1 MQVQLRCKQQQ
12 CAIRAM
18 ADTGADVTIISE
30 RVWPTNWPLKPSVDA
45 VQGVGG
51 GSMPKQSVDI
61 IKFVLPEGQTVTL

>member
-1 MQVQLRCKQQQ
+1 
-12 CAIRAM
+12 M

-30 RVWPTNWPLKPSVDA
+30 RVWPINWPLKPSVDA

-61 IKFVLPEGQTVTL
+61 IKFLLPGGQTVTL